1 MMLLPHAWVE
11 TVSKNSESVEKVAK
25 ANNTHEVLIVS
36 NEVCTNLVL
45 ILTVEKLL

>member
-1 MMLLPHAWVE
+1 MSGRKLSRKLQ
-11 TVSKNSESVEKVAK
+11 KSVEKVAK
-25 ANNTHEVLIVS
+25 ANNTDEVLIVS